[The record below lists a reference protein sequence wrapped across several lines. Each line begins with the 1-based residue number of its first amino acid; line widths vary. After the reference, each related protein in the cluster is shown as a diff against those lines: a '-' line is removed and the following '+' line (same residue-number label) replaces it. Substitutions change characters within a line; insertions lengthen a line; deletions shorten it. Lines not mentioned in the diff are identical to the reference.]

1 MDKLFWT
8 YRNIAKIATSPGDN
22 YTNGCLLD
30 YPYFK
35 EFYKLIATDLGKQQ
49 VLDADPIAAQQVNF
63 TGNLCEEA
71 TVFFII
77 EKVTQTILDFSQV
90 TLRIL

>member
-1 MDKLFWT
+1 M
-8 YRNIAKIATSPGDN
+8 
-22 YTNGCLLD
+22 
-30 YPYFK
+30 
-35 EFYKLIATDLGKQQ
+35 ATDLGKQQ

-77 EKVTQTILDFSQV
+77 EKVKQTILDFSQV
-90 TLRIL
+90 TVRIL